1 MSRLLTLLAM
11 VMIAAVTPALA
22 ATGNPFFEEWE
33 TPFGVAPFDRIET
46 GHFLPAFQRAIDG
59 KRQEVGAIADT
70 AAPATFANTVEAL
83 ERSGAL
89 LRKVQGVFFNLLS
102 SDTGPELQA
111 IAKEIAPG
119 LAALEDDVLMNP
131 RLFAR
136 VRAVWE
142 ARNELGLAPEQQRLL
157 EETYRDF
164 VQGGALLDADDQ
176 RRLREIN
183 AEMALLGLQFA
194 DNLLAD
200 TNDYRLVIGE
210 AARLAGLPDAVRA
223 TAATAAAEA
232 GLDGRWLFTLQAP
245 SLWPFLTFADDRELR
260 REILTAYVSRG
271 AHEGERDNRPL
282 ASEMAALRAER
293 AALLGYPTHAHLVL
307 DGNMAGTPEAVY
319 DLLWRLWTPALAVAR
334 QEAADLQAA
343 VDAGGRD
350 FALEPWDWRYY
361 QEKVRRQRFD
371 LDESSV
377 KPYFALDNVRDGAF
391 WLAGKLWGLRFE
403 RRTEVPVYN
412 PEVAA
417 YEVLDRD
424 GSHLGVLL
432 LDYHPRASKRGGAW
446 MNTFRDQWTD
456 DGGEVRPVVVN
467 CGNFSRPVGD
477 APALLG
483 LDEVRTL
490 FHEFGHA
497 LHGLLAEGTYRRL
510 TGTSVP
516 RDFVELPSQLMENW
530 VLEPKVL
537 AQYARHWQTGE
548 PIPDELVQ
556 RVRDAERFGQGFA
569 TVEYLAAAFLDMDW
583 HTLVA
588 PVRHQPAAFERQSMV
603 RIGLPDE
610 IVVRYRSP
618 YFAHVFGPG
627 GGYSAGYYSYVWAE
641 VLDADAFA
649 AFRENGVL
657 DRETAT
663 AYRSNILER
672 GHTDDPMQLYVS
684 FRGREPKVEAL
695 LERKG
700 LGDS

>member
-1 MSRLLTLLAM
+1 MSRLLVLLAM
-11 VMIAAVTPALA
+11 VMTTGVAPALA
-22 ATGNPFFEEWE
+22 DTRNPFFEEWE

-46 GHFLPAFQRAIDG
+46 GHFLPAFQRAIDE
-59 KRQEVGAIADT
+59 KRREVEAIAG
-70 AAPATFANTVEAL
+70 AEAPPTFENTVEAL

-89 LRKVQGVFFNLLS
+89 LRKVDGVFSNLQN

-111 IAKEIAPG
+111 IAKEIAPL
-119 LAALEDDVLMNP
+119 LAALGDDVVMNP

-142 ARNELGLAPEQQRLL
+142 TRHELDLESEQQRLL
-157 EETYRDF
+157 EETFRDF

-183 AEMALLGLQFA
+183 SELAVLGLQFA

-200 TNDYRLVIGE
+200 TNDYRLVIE
-210 AARLAGLPDAVRA
+210 DKTRLAGLPDDVRA
-223 TAATAAAEA
+223 AAAEA
-232 GLDGRWLFTLQAP
+232 AAGAGLEGRWLFTLHAP

-260 REILTAYVSRG
+260 REMLTAYVSRG
-271 AHEGERDNRPL
+271 AHDGERDNRPL

-307 DGNMAGTPEAVY
+307 DGNMAGAPEAVY

-334 QEAADLQAA
+334 QEAADLQSAIVA
-343 VDAGGRD
+343 DGHE

-371 LDESSV
+371 LDESAV
-377 KPYFALDNVRDGAF
+377 KPYFALENVRDGAF

-403 RRTEVPVYN
+403 PRDDVPVYH

-446 MNTFRDQWTD
+446 MNTFRDQWED
-456 DGGEVRPVVVN
+456 QGGEVRPVVVN
-467 CGNFSRPVGD
+467 CGNFSRPAGD

-497 LHGLLAEGTYRRL
+497 LHGLLAQGTYRRL

-530 VLEPKVL
+530 VLEPEVL
-537 AQYARHWQTGE
+537 ARYARHWQTGE

-556 RVRDAERFGQGFA
+556 RIRDAERFGQGFA
-569 TVEYLAAAFLDMDW
+569 TVEYLAASFLDLDW
-583 HTLVA
+583 HTLVQ
-588 PVRHQPAAFERQSMV
+588 PVRHEPAAFERQSMV

-649 AFRENGVL
+649 AFRENGIL

-663 AYRSNILER
+663 AYRANILER
-672 GHTDDPMQLYVS
+672 GHTDDPMELYVA